1 MKTLSIIIPIYN
13 TPEEYFSKCLASLQC
28 AHAHEVEIIAVDD
41 GSKPEFSAKIQKLID
56 SSPLD
61 IQYYKKENGGQNSA
75 REYGLERSDGQHIF
89 FMDADDYVDTIV
101 LDKIIAL
108 LKKYHP
114 KVLAFNYDVRSPNGV
129 LLEKHDRWLKEYS
142 EASAHTGLL
151 YSDSLCMQIYERRA
165 LCECGIHLVQG
176 VKIGEDF
183 ASATAILAA
192 IGEEYTL
199 GECLYHYVRRPG
211 STLQSP
217 PKDSALDIV
226 RAFDTAL
233 QQLTEPIQTEYH
245 DELEWLAILHILVYN
260 SIRILESFDGNK
272 EALRKTREWVEEKY
286 PNWRRN
292 HYLRTETIVKS
303 ISFQLIKNDHI
314 SLWTILRKVKRSIRI
329 FIKSFNRF
337 LIISL
342 DVLICRYSPLFRAF
356 PALFIS
362 EEPHKSFYY
371 PSCFRS
377 QK

>member
-13 TPEEYFSKCLASLQC
+13 TPEEYFSKCLASLRC
-28 AHAHEVEIIAVDD
+28 THAHEIEIIAVDD

-75 REYGLERSDGQHIF
+75 REYGLELSDGQHIF

-192 IGEEYTL
+192 IGEEYTV

-233 QQLTEPIQTEYH
+233 QQLSEAVQIEYH
-245 DELEWLAILHILVYN
+245 DELEWLAILHVFYYN
-260 SIRILESFDGNK
+260 TIRILDSYAGNEQLIEKARNWINKRYPHWRKNPYLKIEPIARAASF
-272 EALRKTREWVEEKY
+272 V
-286 PNWRRN
+286 
-292 HYLRTETIVKS
+292 
-303 ISFQLIKNDHI
+303 LIKNNQ
-314 SLWTILRKVKRSIRI
+314 ILLLKNSRKIFRRMKQNIKKWLKIKR
-329 FIKSFNRF
+329 
-337 LIISL
+337 
-342 DVLICRYSPLFRAF
+342 
-356 PALFIS
+356 
-362 EEPHKSFYY
+362 
-371 PSCFRS
+371 
-377 QK
+377 

>member
-13 TPEEYFSKCLASLQC
+13 TPEEYFSKCLASLRC
-28 AHAHEVEIIAVDD
+28 THAHEVEIIAVDD
-41 GSKPEFSAKIQKLID
+41 GSKPEFSAKVQELID
-56 SSPLD
+56 CSPLD

-75 REYGLERSDGQHIF
+75 REYGLERSGGQHIF

-101 LDKIIAL
+101 LDKIIDL
-108 LKKYHP
+108 LKRRHP
-114 KVLAFNYDVRSPNGV
+114 RVLAFNYDVRSPDGT
-129 LLEKHDRWLKEYS
+129 LLEKHDRWPKEYS
-142 EASAHTGLL
+142 EASVHTGLL
-151 YSDSLCMQIYERRA
+151 YSDSLWLQIYEHRA

-192 IGEEYTL
+192 IGEEYTV

-233 QQLTEPIQTEYH
+233 QQLSEAVQIEYH

-286 PNWRRN
+286 PNWQKN
-292 HYLRTETIVKS
+292 NYLRTELVAKG
-303 ISFQLIKNDHI
+303 ISFQLIKNNWI
-314 SLWTILRKVKRSIRI
+314 ALYRCFNK
-329 FIKSFNRF
+329 IKK
-337 LIISL
+337 II
-342 DVLICRYSPLFRAF
+342 
-356 PALFIS
+356 
-362 EEPHKSFYY
+362 K
-371 PSCFRS
+371 
-377 QK
+377 

>member
-13 TPEEYFSKCLASLQC
+13 TPEEYFSKCLASLRC
-28 AHAHEVEIIAVDD
+28 THAHEVEIIAVDD
-41 GSKPEFSAKIQKLID
+41 GSKPEFSAKVQELID
-56 SSPLD
+56 CSPLD

-75 REYGLERSDGQHIF
+75 REYGLERSGGQHIF

-101 LDKIIAL
+101 LDKIIDL
-108 LKKYHP
+108 LKRRHP
-114 KVLAFNYDVRSPNGV
+114 RVLAFNYDVRSPDGT
-129 LLEKHDRWLKEYS
+129 LLEKHDRWPKEYS
-142 EASAHTGLL
+142 EASVHTGLL
-151 YSDSLCMQIYERRA
+151 YSDSLWLQIYEHRA

-192 IGEEYTL
+192 IGEEYTV

-226 RAFDTAL
+226 RAFDAAL

-245 DELEWLAILHILVYN
+245 DELEWLSILHILVYN

-286 PNWRRN
+286 PNWQKN
-292 HYLRTETIVKS
+292 NYLRTELVAKG
-303 ISFQLIKNDHI
+303 ISFQLIKNNWI
-314 SLWTILRKVKRSIRI
+314 ALYRCFNK
-329 FIKSFNRF
+329 IKK
-337 LIISL
+337 II
-342 DVLICRYSPLFRAF
+342 
-356 PALFIS
+356 
-362 EEPHKSFYY
+362 K
-371 PSCFRS
+371 
-377 QK
+377 

>member
-371 PSCFRS
+371 PSCFHP

>member
-1 MKTLSIIIPIYN
+1 M
-13 TPEEYFSKCLASLQC
+13 
-28 AHAHEVEIIAVDD
+28 
-41 GSKPEFSAKIQKLID
+41 
-56 SSPLD
+56 D

-165 LCECGIHLVQG
+165 LYECGIHLVQG

-286 PNWRRN
+286 PNWQKN
-292 HYLRTETIVKS
+292 NYLRTELVAKG
-303 ISFQLIKNDHI
+303 ISFQLIKNNWI
-314 SLWTILRKVKRSIRI
+314 ALYRCFNK
-329 FIKSFNRF
+329 IKK
-337 LIISL
+337 II
-342 DVLICRYSPLFRAF
+342 
-356 PALFIS
+356 
-362 EEPHKSFYY
+362 K
-371 PSCFRS
+371 
-377 QK
+377 

>member
-1 MKTLSIIIPIYN
+1 M
-13 TPEEYFSKCLASLQC
+13 
-28 AHAHEVEIIAVDD
+28 
-41 GSKPEFSAKIQKLID
+41 
-56 SSPLD
+56 
-61 IQYYKKENGGQNSA
+61 
-75 REYGLERSDGQHIF
+75 
-89 FMDADDYVDTIV
+89 
-101 LDKIIAL
+101 
-108 LKKYHP
+108 
-114 KVLAFNYDVRSPNGV
+114 LAFNYDVRSPNGV

-142 EASAHTGLL
+142 EASANTGLL

-183 ASATAILAA
+183 ASATAILAT
-192 IGEEYTL
+192 IGEEYTV

-226 RAFDTAL
+226 RAFDAAL

-329 FIKSFNRF
+329 FIK
-337 LIISL
+337 
-342 DVLICRYSPLFRAF
+342 
-356 PALFIS
+356 
-362 EEPHKSFYY
+362 
-371 PSCFRS
+371 
-377 QK
+377 Q

>member
-211 STLQSP
+211 STLSNP
-217 PKDSALDIV
+217 PKESALDMV
-226 RAFDTAL
+226 KAFDAML
-233 QQLTEPIQTEYH
+233 KQLDTSIQEKYH
-245 DELEWLAILHILVYN
+245 TELEWLAILHVLYYN
-260 SIRILESFDGNK
+260 TERILGCYDGNK
-272 EALRKTREWVEEKY
+272 QLVKETREWLEKKY
-286 PNWRRN
+286 PKWKENL
-292 HYLRTETIVKS
+292 YLETEQIAKG
-303 ISFQLIKNDHI
+303 IPFLMIKNGHALLLQNLRHMKRRIKAILKADH
-314 SLWTILRKVKRSIRI
+314 
-329 FIKSFNRF
+329 
-337 LIISL
+337 
-342 DVLICRYSPLFRAF
+342 
-356 PALFIS
+356 
-362 EEPHKSFYY
+362 
-371 PSCFRS
+371 
-377 QK
+377 

>member
-192 IGEEYTL
+192 VGTEHATNA
-199 GECLYHYVRRPG
+199 CLYHYVKHPG
-211 STLQSP
+211 STLSNP
-217 PKDSALDIV
+217 PKESALDMV
-226 RAFDTAL
+226 KAFDAML
-233 QQLTEPIQTEYH
+233 KQLDTSIQEKYH
-245 DELEWLAILHILVYN
+245 TELEWLAILHVLYYN
-260 SIRILESFDGNK
+260 TERILGCYDGNK
-272 EALRKTREWVEEKY
+272 QLVKETREWLEKKY
-286 PNWRRN
+286 PKWKENL
-292 HYLRTETIVKS
+292 YLETEQIAKG
-303 ISFQLIKNDHI
+303 IPFLMIKNGHALLLQNLRHMKRRIKAILKADH
-314 SLWTILRKVKRSIRI
+314 
-329 FIKSFNRF
+329 
-337 LIISL
+337 
-342 DVLICRYSPLFRAF
+342 
-356 PALFIS
+356 
-362 EEPHKSFYY
+362 
-371 PSCFRS
+371 
-377 QK
+377 

>member
-1 MKTLSIIIPIYN
+1 MKTLSVIIPIYN
-13 TPEEYFSKCLASLQC
+13 TPEEYFSRCLASLQC

-142 EASAHTGLL
+142 EASANTGLL

-192 IGEEYTL
+192 VGTEHATNA
-199 GECLYHYVRRPG
+199 CLYHYVKHPG
-211 STLQSP
+211 STLSNP
-217 PKDSALDIV
+217 PKESALDMV
-226 RAFDTAL
+226 KAFDAML
-233 QQLTEPIQTEYH
+233 KQLDTSIQEKYH
-245 DELEWLAILHILVYN
+245 TELEWLAILHVLYYN
-260 SIRILESFDGNK
+260 TERILGCYDGNK
-272 EALRKTREWVEEKY
+272 QLVKETREWLEKKY
-286 PNWRRN
+286 PKWKENL
-292 HYLRTETIVKS
+292 YLETEQIAKG
-303 ISFQLIKNDHI
+303 IPFLMIKNGHALLLQNLRHMKRRIKAILKADH
-314 SLWTILRKVKRSIRI
+314 
-329 FIKSFNRF
+329 
-337 LIISL
+337 
-342 DVLICRYSPLFRAF
+342 
-356 PALFIS
+356 
-362 EEPHKSFYY
+362 
-371 PSCFRS
+371 
-377 QK
+377 